1 MHVHSKFTVNPLS
14 GKGAFHHFLW
24 SLERFVMKRIMLTPR
39 QIAHPAMR
47 AGIDLV
53 VITDHNTVPKLSK
66 DILDCV
72 IPGEE

>member
-1 MHVHSKFTVNPLS
+1 
-14 GKGAFHHFLW
+14 
-24 SLERFVMKRIMLTPR
+24 MKRIMLTPR

>member
-1 MHVHSKFTVNPLS
+1 
-14 GKGAFHHFLW
+14 
-24 SLERFVMKRIMLTPR
+24 MKRIMLTPR
-39 QIAHPAMR
+39 QIAHLAMK

-66 DILDCV
+66 DILDRV